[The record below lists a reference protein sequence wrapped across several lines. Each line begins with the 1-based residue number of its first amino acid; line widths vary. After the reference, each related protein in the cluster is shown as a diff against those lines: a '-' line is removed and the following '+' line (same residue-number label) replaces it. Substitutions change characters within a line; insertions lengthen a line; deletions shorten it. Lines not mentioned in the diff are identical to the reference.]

1 MGIFDSLFDKR
12 DKMDYC
18 KACDYIF
25 NLALIQNVQYTSEYS
40 DIDELNYRAEII
52 GIVAAHLDTKPREKC
67 TCSVSTFGK
76 DIMYYGT
83 VHGTALIATH
93 PIQANLKTVFLPTCK
108 QRHSHY
114 TLFVRENMSNSINPT
129 TSRILANEMLRLNGV
144 SIDSART
151 NAVAMDINSVIC
163 FVDKILA
170 TYKFV

>member
-12 DKMDYC
+12 EKMDYC

-25 NLALIQNVQYTSEYS
+25 NLALVQNVQYTTEYS

-52 GIVAAHLDTKPREKC
+52 GIIAAHLDTKPQEKC
-67 TCSVSTFGK
+67 VCFGSTFGK

-83 VHGTALIATH
+83 VHGTALIETH
-93 PIQANLKTVFLPTCK
+93 PIQANLKTVFLPKCQ

-114 TLFVRENMSNSINPT
+114 SSFVREKMSNSINAT
-129 TSRILANEMLRLNGV
+129 TARILASEVLSLNGV
-144 SIDSART
+144 STDSARV